1 MMRLT
6 RAIDDAVIERL
17 FQPAVNRL
25 GIAEPADAATL
36 VYGTAAASVLV
47 RILLDHLG
55 GTLAE
60 GVLNSAL
67 AIAATCAAYGLSF
80 VRLKGRAG
88 LFHRTVPALL
98 ILRVSGV
105 VLLAY
110 LAVILFA
117 GALAKCSRS
126 TPSTVV
132 LAFIHRI
139 PLGLTASKTV
149 PMLTLSASMLTLAD
163 WCSTSSA
170 HAQD

>member
-1 MMRLT
+1 M
-6 RAIDDAVIERL
+6 
-17 FQPAVNRL
+17 NRL

-88 LFHRTVPALL
+88 SFHRAVPALL

-117 GALAKCSRS
+117 GAKLPALTWALTVAALYLQCCEAPPPRRS
-126 TPSTVV
+126 TER
-132 LAFIHRI
+132 LRQAFAWNR
-139 PLGLTASKTV
+139 A
-149 PMLTLSASMLTLAD
+149 
-163 WCSTSSA
+163 
-170 HAQD
+170 

>member
-1 MMRLT
+1 MAHRHMMRLT
-6 RAIDDAVIERL
+6 RAIDDAVIDQL
-17 FQPAVNRL
+17 FQPTVNRL

-60 GVLNSAL
+60 GALNSAL

-88 LFHRTVPALL
+88 SFHRAVPALL

-110 LAVILFA
+110 LAGTLFA
-117 GALAKCSRS
+117 GAPAKLPALTWALTVAALYLQCCEAPPPRRS
-126 TPSTVV
+126 TERSRQ
-132 LAFIHRI
+132 AYAWSR
-139 PLGLTASKTV
+139 A
-149 PMLTLSASMLTLAD
+149 
-163 WCSTSSA
+163 
-170 HAQD
+170 